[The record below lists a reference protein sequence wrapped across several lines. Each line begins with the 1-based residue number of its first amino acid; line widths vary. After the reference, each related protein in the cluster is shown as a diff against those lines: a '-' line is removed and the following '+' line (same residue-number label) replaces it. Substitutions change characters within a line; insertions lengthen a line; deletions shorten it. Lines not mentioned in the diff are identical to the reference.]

1 MIGESAIEPVAKRKL
16 MKAMDHLLR
25 PMMRNQT
32 GIGEWKMIRYL
43 KESGRITGLVSKS
56 TFFHDTK
63 TLASSPN
70 VPMVR
75 LH

>member
-1 MIGESAIEPVAKRKL
+1 
-16 MKAMDHLLR
+16 MDHLLR

-63 TLASSPN
+63 TLASPPSGMYTYGPIQMSGK
-70 VPMVR
+70 VILR
-75 LH
+75 G